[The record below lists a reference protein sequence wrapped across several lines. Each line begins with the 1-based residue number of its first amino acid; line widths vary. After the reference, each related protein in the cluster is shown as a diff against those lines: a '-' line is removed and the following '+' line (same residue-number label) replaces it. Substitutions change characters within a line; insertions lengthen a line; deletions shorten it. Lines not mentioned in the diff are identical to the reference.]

1 MLYNLFFKHFLL
13 SCVEPFKRENPK
25 QDTPLLF
32 LRQKKRSNS
41 LSFKRKALPLHPL
54 IRVIGINSNHY

>member
-1 MLYNLFFKHFLL
+1 MLYNLFFKHFFL
-13 SCVEPFKRENPK
+13 SCIAVFRKVKSRKDAP
-25 QDTPLLF
+25 TLF
-32 LRQKKRSNS
+32 RQKKRPNS